1 LNGAHAVERLERLER
16 EAGKFMAATE
26 KIARFL
32 VDTGFRDIPRGAV
45 ETAKRTALDCVGAAL
60 AGVTEPVSQT
70 VTGYVTKLGG
80 PPQVSV
86 FGAGVKVSLADAAL
100 ANGSIA
106 HALDYDDCGVKIG
119 HPSVLVFPAVLSLG
133 EHLGASGQDILTAYI
148 LGLEIEGKLALHA
161 DFKLMQARLNH
172 QTWYGSIGAAAACA
186 KLLKLDGEKTRM
198 ALGIAANFACGLS
211 ANHGSMAG
219 AMAAGNACR
228 NGLTAA
234 LMAQNGITANAN
246 IIEAKNGFYDT
257 LVGPGHHDAERMAD
271 GLGKPFYIESPGIGL
286 KKYPSCYHTHRALDG
301 VFQLLGEHRLSDKD
315 IVEVDVGTSERAMR
329 VLAFTEPATPYQA
342 KFSMPYC
349 IAAAV
354 VDREV
359 TLETF
364 TDHKFQDRHI
374 VQTRKKVHLSFP
386 DVPIWPGLAD
396 VGPDTEFVGNP
407 VTIRTTDG
415 RSYSARVDIPR
426 GDPALPLTDD
436 ELLSKYRDCA
446 RSRLGPN
453 DMDSSVGMVLGLE
466 KVAEIGTLMAT
477 LSSPLHET

>member
-1 LNGAHAVERLERLER
+1 MG
-16 EAGKFMAATE
+16 ATE

-32 VDTGFRDIPRGAV
+32 VDTKYEDVPREAV
-45 ETAKRTALDCVGAAL
+45 EKAKRTALDCVGAAL
-60 AGVTEPVSQT
+60 AGVSEPVSQT
-70 VTGYVTKLGG
+70 ITGYVTKLGG
-80 PPQVSV
+80 PPQASV
-86 FGAGVKVSLADAAL
+86 FGMGLKISVADAAL
-100 ANGSIA
+100 ANGTIA

-119 HPSVLVFPAVLSLG
+119 HPSVLVLPAVLSLS
-133 EHLGASGQDILTAYI
+133 EHLGVTGKDLLAAYI
-148 LGLEIEGKLALHA
+148 LGLEVEGKLALHA

-186 KLLKLDGEKTRM
+186 KLLRLDVAKTTM
-198 ALGIAANFACGLS
+198 ALGIAGNFACGLS

-228 NGLTAA
+228 NGVIAA
-234 LMAQNGITANAN
+234 LMAKEGITANPN

-257 LVGPGHHDAERMAD
+257 LVGPGHYDAERMAD

-301 VFQLLGEHRLSDKD
+301 VFQLLNKHGLSDQD
-315 IVEVDVGTSERAMR
+315 IAEVDVGTSERAMR
-329 VLAFTEPATPYQA
+329 VLAFSQPATPYQA
-342 KFSMPYC
+342 KYSMPYC

-354 VDREV
+354 VDKQV

-364 TDHKFQDRHI
+364 TDHKFEDRHI
-374 VQTRKKVHLSFP
+374 VEARKKVHLSFP

-396 VGPDTEFVGNP
+396 VGPDSEFVGNP

-415 RSYSARVDIPR
+415 QSYSVRVDTPR

-446 RSRLGPN
+446 RSRLRAK
-453 DMDSSVGMVLGLE
+453 DIERSVDLLLGLQ
-466 KVAEIGTLMAT
+466 KVTDIPKLMAT
-477 LSSPLHET
+477 LGSSVREI

>member
-1 LNGAHAVERLERLER
+1 MR
-16 EAGKFMAATE
+16 ATE
-26 KIARFL
+26 KIARFI
-32 VDTGFRDIPRGAV
+32 VDSGYEDIPRDAV
-45 ETAKRTALDCVGAAL
+45 KKAKRSALDCLGAAL
-60 AGVTEPVSQT
+60 AGVPEPVSQT
-70 VTGYVTKLGG
+70 ITGYVTKLGG
-80 PPQVSV
+80 PPQASV
-86 FGAGVKVSLADAAL
+86 FGAGLKVSVADAAL

-119 HPSVLVFPAVLSLG
+119 HPSVLVLPAVLSLG

-148 LGLEIEGKLALHA
+148 LGLEIEGKLALYA

-186 KLLKLDGEKTRM
+186 KLLKLDVAKTRM
-198 ALGIAANFACGLS
+198 ALGIAGNFACGLS

-228 NGLTAA
+228 NGVIAA
-234 LMAQNGITANAN
+234 LMAQAGITANAD

-257 LVGPGHHDAERMAD
+257 LVGPGHYDAERMAES
-271 GLGKPFYIESPGIGL
+271 LGNPFYIDSPGIGL

-301 VFQLLGEHRLSDKD
+301 VFQLLGEHLLSDRD
-315 IVEVDVGTSERAMR
+315 IAEVDVGTSERAMR

-354 VDREV
+354 VDHQV

-364 TDHKFQDRHI
+364 TDHKFQDRNI
-374 VQTRKKVHLSFP
+374 VEARKKVHLSFP

-436 ELLSKYRDCA
+436 ELLDKYRDCA
-446 RSRLGPN
+446 SSQLRSD
-453 DMDSSVGMVLGLE
+453 DMERSVGLILGLE
-466 KVAEIGTLMAT
+466 KVANVGTLMGA
-477 LSSPLHET
+477 LGSEARR

>member
-1 LNGAHAVERLERLER
+1 MG
-16 EAGKFMAATE
+16 ATE
-26 KIARFL
+26 KIARFI
-32 VDTGFRDIPRGAV
+32 VDTDYKDIPRDAV
-45 ETAKRTALDCVGAAL
+45 EKAKRTALDCMGTTL
-60 AGVTEPVSQT
+60 AGVAEPVSQT
-70 VTGYVTKLGG
+70 ITAYATKLGG
-80 PPQVSV
+80 PPQASV
-86 FGAGVKVSLADAAL
+86 FGAGLRVSVPDAAL
-100 ANGSIA
+100 ANGVIA
-106 HALDYDDCGVKIG
+106 HSLDYDDCGVKIG

-133 EHLGASGQDILTAYI
+133 EHLGSSGQEILAAYI

-172 QTWYGSIGAAAACA
+172 QTWYGSIGAAGACA
-186 KLLKLDGEKTRM
+186 KLLRLDVAKTRM
-198 ALGIAANFACGLS
+198 ALGIGANFACGLS

-228 NGLTAA
+228 NGVTAA
-234 LMAQNGITANAN
+234 LMAQQGITAKPN
-246 IIEAKNGFYDT
+246 IIEVKSGFYDT
-257 LVGPGHHDAERMAD
+257 LVGAGHYDAERMAD

-329 VLAFTEPATPYQA
+329 VLAFSEPETPYQA
-342 KFSMPYC
+342 KYSMPYC

-354 VDREV
+354 VDHQV
-359 TLETF
+359 TLDTF
-364 TDHKFQDRHI
+364 TAHKMEDRGI
-374 VQTRKKVHLSFP
+374 VEARKKVRLSFP

-415 RSYSARVDIPR
+415 RSYNARVDIPR

-436 ELLSKYRDCA
+436 ELLTKYRDCG
-446 RSRLGPN
+446 RSQLRSDEIERSVTEVLSLERLA
-453 DMDSSVGMVLGLE
+453 D
-466 KVAEIGTLMAT
+466 VATLMAIFR
-477 LSSPLHET
+477 SPGERTSFDLR

>member
-1 LNGAHAVERLERLER
+1 MG
-16 EAGKFMAATE
+16 ATE
-26 KIARFL
+26 KIARFI
-32 VDTGFRDIPRGAV
+32 VDTGYGDIPREAV
-45 ETAKRTALDCVGAAL
+45 EKAKRTALDCMGAAL
-60 AGVTEPVSQT
+60 AGVGEPVSQT
-70 VTGYVTKLGG
+70 ITGYVTNLGG
-80 PPQVSV
+80 PPQASV
-86 FGAGVKVSLADAAL
+86 FGAGVKVSVQDAAL

-119 HPSVLVFPAVLSLG
+119 HPSVLVLPAVLSLG
-133 EHLGASGQDILTAYI
+133 EHLGASGQEILTAYI
-148 LGLEIEGKLALHA
+148 LGLEIEAKLALHA

-186 KLLKLDGEKTRM
+186 KLLRLDVEKTRM
-198 ALGIAANFACGLS
+198 ALGIAGNFACGLS

-228 NGLTAA
+228 NGVIAA
-234 LMAQNGITANAN
+234 LMAQEGITANAN

-301 VFQLLGEHRLSDKD
+301 VFQLLDEHRLSDKD
-315 IVEVDVGTSERAMR
+315 IAEVDVGTSERAMR

-354 VDREV
+354 VDHQV
-359 TLETF
+359 NLETF
-364 TDHKFQDRHI
+364 TPRKFEDHNI
-374 VQTRKKVHLSFP
+374 VETRKKVHLSFP

-415 RSYSARVDIPR
+415 QSYSARVDIPR
-426 GDPALPLTDD
+426 GDPALPLSDD
-436 ELLSKYRDCA
+436 ELLQKYRDCG
-446 RSRLGPN
+446 RSQLRPD
-453 DMDSSVGMVLGLE
+453 DMERSVDLVLGLE
-466 KVAEIGTLMAT
+466 KVADVGTLMAT
-477 LSSPLHET
+477 LRSPLHKA

>member
-1 LNGAHAVERLERLER
+1 MG
-16 EAGKFMAATE
+16 ATE

-32 VDTGFRDIPRGAV
+32 VDTKYEDVPREAM
-45 ETAKRTALDCVGAAL
+45 EIAKRTALDCVGAAL
-60 AGVTEPVSQT
+60 AGVGEPVSQT
-70 VTGYVTKLGG
+70 ITGYVTKLGG
-80 PPQVSV
+80 TPQASV
-86 FGAGVKVSLADAAL
+86 FGKGLKISVADAAL
-100 ANGSIA
+100 ANGTIA

-119 HPSVLVFPAVLSLG
+119 HPSVLVLPAVLSLS
-133 EHLGASGQDILTAYI
+133 EHLGVTGEDLLTAYI
-148 LGLEIEGKLALHA
+148 LGLEVEGKLALHA

-186 KLLKLDGEKTRM
+186 KLLRLDIAKTTM
-198 ALGIAANFACGLS
+198 ALGIAGNFACGLS
-211 ANHGSMAG
+211 ANHGSMVG

-228 NGLTAA
+228 NGVVAA
-234 LMAQNGITANAN
+234 LMAKEGITANPN

-257 LVGPGHHDAERMAD
+257 LVGPDHYDAERMAD

-301 VFQLLGEHRLSDKD
+301 VFQLLNKHGLSDQD
-315 IVEVDVGTSERAMR
+315 IAEVDVGTSERAMR
-329 VLAFTEPATPYQA
+329 VLAFSQPATPYQA
-342 KFSMPYC
+342 KYSMPYC

-354 VDREV
+354 VDKQV

-364 TDHKFQDRHI
+364 TDHKFEDRHI
-374 VQTRKKVHLSFP
+374 AEARKKVHLSFP

-415 RSYSARVDIPR
+415 QSYSARVDIPR
-426 GDPALPLTDD
+426 GDPALPLTDN

-446 RSRLGPN
+446 RSQLRAE
-453 DMDSSVGMVLGLE
+453 DIKESVDLLLGLQ
-466 KVAEIGTLMAT
+466 KVTDIPKLMAT
-477 LSSPLHET
+477 LGSSVRAT

>member
-1 LNGAHAVERLERLER
+1 MG
-16 EAGKFMAATE
+16 ATE
-26 KIARFL
+26 KIARFI
-32 VDTGFRDIPRGAV
+32 VDTGYEDIPRDAV
-45 ETAKRTALDCVGAAL
+45 EKAKRTALDCLGAAL
-60 AGVTEPVSQT
+60 AGVVEPVSQAI
-70 VTGYVTKLGG
+70 TGYVTKLGG
-80 PPQVSV
+80 PSQASV
-86 FGAGVKVSLADAAL
+86 FGAGLKVSVQDAAL
-100 ANGSIA
+100 ANGVIA

-119 HPSVLVFPAVLSLG
+119 HPSVLVLPAVLSLG

-148 LGLEIEGKLALHA
+148 LGLEVEGKLALHA

-186 KLLKLDGEKTRM
+186 KLLRLDVAKTRM
-198 ALGIAANFACGLS
+198 ALGIGANFACGLS

-228 NGLTAA
+228 NGVTAA
-234 LMAQNGITANAN
+234 LMAQEGVTANPN

-257 LVGPGHHDAERMAD
+257 LVGARPLRRASAWQT
-271 GLGKPFYIESPGIGL
+271 GLGNPFYIESPGIGL

-329 VLAFTEPATPYQA
+329 VLAFSEPETPYQA
-342 KFSMPYC
+342 KYSMPYC

-354 VDREV
+354 VDHQV
-359 TLETF
+359 TLDTF
-364 TDHKFQDRHI
+364 TAHKMEDRGI
-374 VQTRKKVHLSFP
+374 VEARKKVHLSFP

-436 ELLSKYRDCA
+436 ELLSKYRDCG
-446 RSRLGPN
+446 RSQLRP
-453 DMDSSVGMVLGLE
+453 DDIERSVDLVLGLE
-466 KVAEIGTLMAT
+466 TVTDIGTLMST
-477 LSSPLHET
+477 FSSPSREP

>member
-1 LNGAHAVERLERLER
+1 MG
-16 EAGKFMAATE
+16 ATE
-26 KIARFL
+26 KIAQFI
-32 VDTGFRDIPRGAV
+32 VDTDYGDIPGGAV
-45 ETAKRTALDCVGAAL
+45 EKAKRTALDCVGAAL
-60 AGVTEPVSQT
+60 AGVGEPVSQT
-70 VTGYVTKLGG
+70 STDYVKKLGG
-80 PPQVSV
+80 PAQVSV
-86 FGAGVKVSLADAAL
+86 FGAGIKASVADAAL
-100 ANGSIA
+100 ANGCIA

-119 HPSVLVFPAVLSLG
+119 HPSVLVLPAVLSLG
-133 EHLGASGQDILTAYI
+133 EHLGASGKDILTAYI
-148 LGLEIEGKLALHA
+148 VGLEVEGKLALHA

-186 KLLKLDGEKTRM
+186 KLLKLDEAKTRM

-228 NGLTAA
+228 NGVVAA
-234 LMAQNGITANAN
+234 LMAREGITANPD

-257 LVGPGHHDAERMAD
+257 LVGPGHHEAERMAD

-301 VFQLLGEHRLSDKD
+301 VFQLLGEHHLNGKD
-315 IVEVDVGTSERAMR
+315 IAEVDVGTSERAMR

-354 VDREV
+354 VDKQV
-359 TLETF
+359 TLDTF
-364 TDHKFQDRHI
+364 TSNKFEDRNI
-374 VQTRKKVHLSFP
+374 IETRKKVHLSFP

-407 VTIRTTDG
+407 VTIKTTDG
-415 RSYSARVDIPR
+415 QSYSARVDIPR

-436 ELLSKYRDCA
+436 ELLAKYRDCGQSQLLPDDIE
-446 RSRLGPN
+446 R
-453 DMDSSVGMVLGLE
+453 SVGLVLGLE
-466 KVAEIGTLMAT
+466 KVADVSTLMAT
-477 LSSPLHET
+477 LRLPSRNA

>member
-1 LNGAHAVERLERLER
+1 
-16 EAGKFMAATE
+16 
-26 KIARFL
+26 
-32 VDTGFRDIPRGAV
+32 
-45 ETAKRTALDCVGAAL
+45 
-60 AGVTEPVSQT
+60 
-70 VTGYVTKLGG
+70 
-80 PPQVSV
+80 V
-86 FGAGVKVSLADAAL
+86 FGTGVKASVADAAL
-100 ANGSIA
+100 ANGCIA

-119 HPSVLVFPAVLSLG
+119 HPSVLVLPAVLSLG
-133 EHLGASGQDILTAYI
+133 EHLGASGEEILAAYI

-186 KLLKLDGEKTRM
+186 KLLRLDATKTRM
-198 ALGIAANFACGLS
+198 ALGIAANFACGLAAS
-211 ANHGSMAG
+211 HGSMAAAAG
-219 AMAAGNACR
+219 AGNACR
-228 NGLTAA
+228 NGVVAA
-234 LMAQNGITANAN
+234 LMAQEGFTANPN

-257 LVGPGHHDAERMAD
+257 LVGRDHYDAERMAES
-271 GLGKPFYIESPGIGL
+271 LGNPFYIESPGIGL

-301 VFQLLGEHRLSDKD
+301 VFQLLDQYPLSDKE
-315 IVEVDVGTSERAMR
+315 IAEVDVGTSERAMR

-354 VDREV
+354 VDRQV

-364 TDHKFQDRHI
+364 TSHKFEDRHL
-374 VQTRKKVHLSFP
+374 VETRKKVHLSFP

-446 RSRLGPN
+446 RSQLSADDIERSV
-453 DMDSSVGMVLGLE
+453 SSVLE
-466 KVAEIGTLMAT
+466 IEKMAEIGTLMAT
-477 LSSPLHET
+477 LRSPLGKA

>member
-1 LNGAHAVERLERLER
+1 MG
-16 EAGKFMAATE
+16 ATE
-26 KIARFL
+26 KIAGFI
-32 VDTGFRDIPRGAV
+32 VDTGYEDIPRDAV
-45 ETAKRTALDCVGAAL
+45 EKAKRTALDCLGAAL
-60 AGVTEPVSQT
+60 AGVVEPVSQT
-70 VTGYVTKLGG
+70 ITGYVTKLGA
-80 PPQVSV
+80 PPQASV
-86 FGAGVKVSLADAAL
+86 FGAGLKVSVPDAAM
-100 ANGSIA
+100 ANGVIA

-119 HPSVLVFPAVLSLG
+119 HPSVLVLPAVLSLG

-148 LGLEIEGKLALHA
+148 VGLEVEGKLALHA

-186 KLLKLDGEKTRM
+186 KLLRLDVAKTRM
-198 ALGIAANFACGLS
+198 ALGIGANFACGLS

-228 NGLTAA
+228 NGVTAA
-234 LMAQNGITANAN
+234 LMAQEGVTANLN
-246 IIEAKNGFYDT
+246 IVEAKNGFYDT
-257 LVGPGHHDAERMAD
+257 LVGRDHYDAERMAD
-271 GLGKPFYIESPGIGL
+271 GLGDPFYIESPGIGL

-329 VLAFTEPATPYQA
+329 VLAFSEPETPYQA
-342 KFSMPYC
+342 KYSMPYC

-354 VDREV
+354 VDHRI
-359 TLETF
+359 TLDTF
-364 TDHKFQDRHI
+364 TAHKMEDRGI
-374 VQTRKKVHLSFP
+374 VEARKKVHLSFP

-407 VTIRTTDG
+407 VTIQTTNG

-436 ELLSKYRDCA
+436 ELLSKYRDCG
-446 RSRLGPN
+446 RSQLRPN
-453 DMDSSVGMVLGLE
+453 DIERSVNLVLGLE
-466 KVAEIGTLMAT
+466 KVTNIGTLMST
-477 LSSPLHET
+477 FSSPSREP